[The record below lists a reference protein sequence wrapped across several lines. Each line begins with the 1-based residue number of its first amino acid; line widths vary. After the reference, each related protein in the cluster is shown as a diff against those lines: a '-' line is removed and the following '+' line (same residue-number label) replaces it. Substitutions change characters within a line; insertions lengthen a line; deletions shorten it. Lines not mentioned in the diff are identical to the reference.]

1 MKSFSTSEKLLIEE
15 IMQASQ
21 AMKVATRGLSI
32 GELIKLIRSH
42 LGLSQTALA
51 RRAGV
56 PQSTVS
62 RVEAGKKD
70 VSLSTLQKI
79 LEASSCDLILAPTLK
94 EPVAVLRYK
103 QAKKMAEKR
112 VRYLKGT
119 MNLED
124 QQPDSR
130 FIEELLKQEIERFLQ
145 GPNLKLWEE

>member
-1 MKSFSTSEKLLIEE
+1 MKSFSTSEKLLLEE

-21 AMKVATRGLSI
+21 AIKVATRGLSI
-32 GELIKLIRSH
+32 GELIKLTRSQ
-42 LGLSQTALA
+42 LGMSQTALA
-51 RRAGV
+51 KRAGV

-79 LEASSCDLILAPTLK
+79 LEATSCDLILVPAPK
-94 EPVAVLRYK
+94 EPIAVLRYK
-103 QAKKMAEKR
+103 QARKMAGKS

-145 GPNLKLWEE
+145 GSNLKLWEE

>member
-1 MKSFSTSEKLLIEE
+1 MKSFSASEKLVLEE

-32 GELIKLIRSH
+32 GELIKLIRSQ
-42 LGLSQTALA
+42 LGMSQTILA
-51 RRAGV
+51 KRAGV

-79 LEASSCDLILAPTLK
+79 LEASSCDLIIAPALK
-94 EPVAVLRYK
+94 GPITVLRHK
-103 QAKKMAEKR
+103 QARKMAEKR
-112 VRYLKGT
+112 VHYLKGT

-130 FIEELLKQEIERFLQ
+130 FIEELLKQETEQFLQ
-145 GPNLKLWEE
+145 GPSFKLWEE